1 MSGESK
7 RVAQLAGEVKFR
19 GEKLRRVDVLSLLS
33 MLPDDALL
41 TTSEAAVF
49 LRRSVSKM
57 ERMRVDGNGPDYV
70 QDSPAPGSK
79 ATNLA
84 VLYEKSAL
92 RVWVKGQTASSA
104 MEHAA
109 LQGRTFAT
117 LLDVVDE
124 MAFYVDDQGRV
135 EGAVEDFPVLEV
147 VEGLG
152 MRQIVWMP
160 AAEACA
166 RLWTS
171 LASHKELAAPML
183 ATLSRTS
190 RAIEQSLESTDLG
203 EGLPEGG
210 KRRPRE
216 F

>member
-7 RVAQLAGEVKFR
+7 RVAQLAGEIKFR
-19 GEKLRRVDVLSLLS
+19 GEKLRRVDVLTLLS

-41 TTSEAAVF
+41 TTSETAVF

-57 ERMRVDGNGPDYV
+57 ERMRVDGNGPPYV
-70 QDSPAPGSK
+70 QDAPAPGSK

-84 VLYEKSAL
+84 VLYEKSGL
-92 RVWVKGQTASSA
+92 RAWVKSRTASTA

-109 LQGRTFAT
+109 LHSRTFAT

-124 MAFYVDDQGRV
+124 MAFYVDEQGRV
-135 EGAVEDFPVLEV
+135 EGAVENFTVAEV

-152 MRQIVWMP
+152 LRQIVWMP
-160 AAEACA
+160 AAEGCS
-166 RLWTS
+166 RPWTS
-171 LASHKELAAPML
+171 LASHKELADQVL
-183 ATLSRTS
+183 AALSNST
-190 RAIEQSLESTDLG
+190 RAIELNLESTDMG
-203 EGLPEGG
+203 EGLPEGRT
-210 KRRPRE
+210 RRPRA